1 MFLILWPTSLPTA
14 VSVILYM
21 MNFKKLINSFVV
33 KPTIRRNKSNKALTD
48 AAKEHFISERKKCNE
63 SYRIDQ
69 LKEKFEECIKLT
81 AELYSNAL

>member
-1 MFLILWPTSLPTA
+1 MLFLHDELC
-14 VSVILYM
+14 
-21 MNFKKLINSFVV
+21 FKKLIYSFVV
-33 KPTIRRNKSNKALTD
+33 RPSIRRNKSNKALTD